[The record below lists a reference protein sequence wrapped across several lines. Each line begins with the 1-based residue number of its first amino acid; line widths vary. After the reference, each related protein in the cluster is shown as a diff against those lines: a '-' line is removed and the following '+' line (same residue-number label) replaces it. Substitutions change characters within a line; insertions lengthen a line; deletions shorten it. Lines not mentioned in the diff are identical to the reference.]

1 MDKKNDENLRYKEL
15 KELLDKQLE
24 IERMRKNKTSAW
36 KIILYVFVGLF
47 SVSFLGFAC
56 FMMYKQSFTMETLL
70 AVLLSF
76 FSIGLSIMFYIQS
89 DRTSASFY
97 KDSYQIMKDVAVT
110 LGKIEA
116 GFGEKLSAINS
127 KISSLENKKQ
137 DTQQELNEK
146 QKEQE
151 KIEKQLL
158 VAKNDKEKQDLID
171 KIKKTENEII
181 VLRND
186 LAHLENNKKALE
198 LENRKFRRNLN
209 YHNLDNF
216 YKNQKIFTIEND
228 LSDKNDKLSEF
239 MFLKKLYG
247 IDDDKR
253 DKRDINE

>member
-1 MDKKNDENLRYKEL
+1 MDKKNDNDLNYKEL
-15 KELLDKQLE
+15 KELLDRQLE
-24 IERMRKNKTSAW
+24 IERIRKNKTSAW
-36 KIILYVFVGLF
+36 KIILYIFVGLF

-110 LGKIEA
+110 LGRIEA

-127 KISSLENKKQ
+127 KIGSLENKKQ
-137 DTQQELNEK
+137 STQQELDEK

-151 KIEKQLL
+151 EIEKRLL
-158 VAKNDKEKQDLID
+158 QAKDNKDKQDLID

-181 VLRND
+181 SLRNY
-186 LAHLENNKKALE
+186 LMRLENNKRDLE
-198 LENRKFRRNLN
+198 LENNKIKRNL
-209 YHNLDNF
+209 YAHNIENI
-216 YKNQKIFTIEND
+216 YKNYKTIKDNDIYEKNNKLNEYVKYMYELHNKKKENKD
-228 LSDKNDKLSEF
+228 
-239 MFLKKLYG
+239 
-247 IDDDKR
+247 ID
-253 DKRDINE
+253 E